1 MLSAAT
7 LNSESSP
14 RQARPLLAKRSSEVA
29 RLVQVKQRAKSEQ
42 RLTARVHG
50 EPAKYAVK
58 LSDGHG
64 GGKQGAET
72 RMRARP
78 SLKTGASWSRD
89 LHCACLVAVV
99 HTLRC

>member
-14 RQARPLLAKRSSEVA
+14 RQARPLLAKRSSEVEH
-29 RLVQVKQRAKSEQ
+29 LVQVKQCAKSER

-50 EPAKYAVK
+50 EPAKDAVK

-72 RMRARP
+72 RMRTRP
-78 SLKTGASWSRD
+78 KTGASWSRD
-89 LHCACLVAVV
+89 LHFACLHA
-99 HTLRC
+99 LRC